1 MIMRRKE
8 SKNYGTRQLVE
19 GQYKPGQKVLIIE
32 DVISSG
38 GSILETVVVSTYVPN

>member
-8 SKNYGTRQLVE
+8 EKNYGTKQLVE
-19 GQYKPGQKVLIIE
+19 GKYKEGDVALIIE

-38 GSILETVVVSTYVPN
+38 TSILETALVS